1 MEKLYEALQ
10 GATAY
15 RSQILVAVL
24 VVGIIVALI
33 LVVNAARNFY
43 IILDDRKREIE
54 KANNLRNV
62 DYEAINPVKRASI
75 LRRIVSPDGVDPTP
89 KSYLVIND
97 GGEDIYLRS
106 LTIEALPGTDKFA
119 NTFTDLLN
127 FPNCTSSIFVQPQ
140 QESEMI
146 NKLDRHI
153 VILDSEEYSADN
165 SGDINRY
172 RKIRNQKI
180 DAERS
185 AMELEAGDNKYF
197 NVGFLFTLR
206 ADSIQALNH
215 ATSEFRKKALG
226 KNISVSV
233 CYAVQ
238 AESYLENAPLNGNV
252 KIESKFVKS
261 DAVKYFL
268 MDKHAISAVYNYTTS
283 SYSHKEGIALG
294 RDMYTKS
301 PILFDPYDPSHDGY
315 TIVIAGMVGSG
326 KSATIK
332 MICSRLLPHDFH
344 FVSVDSQARKGTNE
358 GEYAAI
364 AELADG
370 VNFQISSSGDNIMN
384 IFDVSESTKS
394 VRDGE
399 TTYHERQTLD
409 LTDKIAMVVNVLSN
423 MVYSAA
429 ESKGDVALDLG
440 IYINRVLSDNV
451 AKLYKQFGIEND
463 RPESLYTTKGSVLA
477 RPDATGSNRP
487 PKRLPTMTDFY
498 KQILISDRD
507 NKEQDLVK
515 AYSVVK
521 HALKDYV
528 RELYYTEKTITF
540 LSREQLL
547 KYQYS
552 ETLGGRE
559 YINEQKDKERVV
571 EIEGSKP
578 YYDGQSTVH
587 VSKDVTFTNID
598 ISQLPDS
605 EKNLAR
611 QIAIDFVNENFI
623 KKNSESL
630 SSSDKLICIF
640 DEAHENFRQ
649 EYARKTLDGVVRTA
663 RKRNVSVILSTQT
676 VLEFDDYAET
686 KAIFSQA
693 AVKMIFKQNVKDK
706 EYLETTLGLTPA
718 QANKIVNEL
727 GGTVK
732 NGEFDS
738 SRRGEVCIIDNKRVC
753 FCKVDYREATE
764 ALPVETDASRIAELF
779 RAS

>member
-1 MEKLYEALQ
+1 MERLYEVLQ
-10 GATAY
+10 GATEY
-15 RSQILVAVL
+15 RSYLLIALL
-24 VVGIIVALI
+24 VVGIIVGLI
-33 LVVNAARNFY
+33 LVGNAVRNLY
-43 IILDDRKREIE
+43 IVMDERKREIE
-54 KANNLRNV
+54 NANNLKNI
-62 DYEAINPVKRASI
+62 DYETISPTKRASI
-75 LRRIVSPDGVDPTP
+75 LRRIVSPDGVDPMP
-89 KSYLVIND
+89 KSYLVVND
-97 GGEDIYLRS
+97 GGEDVYMRS
-106 LTIEALPGTDKFA
+106 LTIESLPGTDSFA

-146 NKLDRHI
+146 HKLDRHI
-153 VILDSEEYSADN
+153 VILDSEEYSADE

-185 AMELEAGDNKYF
+185 AQELEAGDNKYF

-206 ADSIQALNH
+206 ADSLQALNH
-215 ATSEFRKKALG
+215 ATAEFRKKALS
-226 KNISVSV
+226 KNIQVSV

-238 AESYLENAPLNGNV
+238 AESFLENAPFNGNV
-252 KIESKFVKS
+252 QIESKFVKS

-294 RDMYTKS
+294 RDLYTKS

-315 TIVIAGMVGSG
+315 TIIIAGMVGSG

-332 MICSRLLPHDFH
+332 MMCSRLLSHGYH

-364 AELADG
+364 AELSDG
-370 VNFQISSSGDNIMN
+370 VNFQISSSSGNIMN

-399 TTYHERQTLD
+399 TTYHEAQTLD
-409 LTDKIAMVVNVLSN
+409 LADKIAMVVNVLSN

-429 ESKGDVALDLG
+429 EAKGDVALDLG

-451 AKLYKQFGIEND
+451 SKLYKSFGIENG
-463 RPESLYTTKGSVLA
+463 RPETLYTTKGSALA
-477 RPDATGSNRP
+477 MPDATSSNRP

-498 KQILISDRD
+498 KQVLISDRE
-507 NKEQDLVK
+507 NKEKDLQK

-528 RELYYTEKTITF
+528 RELYYTEDTITF
-540 LSREQLL
+540 LTKEQVM

-559 YINEQKDKERVV
+559 YINEQRDKERIV
-571 EIEGSKP
+571 EVEGSKP

-587 VSKDVTFTNID
+587 VGKDTVFTNID

-605 EKNLAR
+605 ERNLAR

-640 DEAHENFRQ
+640 DEAHENFKQ

-663 RKRNVSVILSTQT
+663 RKRNVSVVISTQT
-676 VLEFDDYAET
+676 VLEFEDFTET

-706 EYLETTLGLTPA
+706 EYLEHSLGLTPA
-718 QANKIVNEL
+718 QADKVVNEL
-727 GGTVK
+727 GGRMK
-732 NGEFDS
+732 NGELDA

-764 ALPVETDASRIAELF
+764 ALPVETDASKIAELF